1 MLPHDLRKYHPNR
14 YLENARQLEALQQ
27 VLTDRHGADAD
38 LYEGMSADSVDSLL
52 TTYNGVLENVYE
64 WADSG
69 TPIYDLSPRTRWWA
83 AVQSLPLEDGPAL
96 NLPDHFYI
104 HLGEDA
110 GLYLP
115 GQPNKFIEGAY
126 FQHMDMDDVPSSYL
140 CTIVCDSMDFD
151 VSRASIPEIMREQTL
166 VAHALIVVGEDFA
179 AGFKDPVGDP
189 VVSNAVIQT
198 RFVGMIAHALT
209 VVADR
214 DMSPDVTK
222 EILPSVPG
230 MRF

>member
-1 MLPHDLRKYHPNR
+1 MLTHDQRKYHPNR
-14 YLENARQLEALQQ
+14 YLENARQLESLQQ
-27 VLTDRHGADAD
+27 AITDRHGPDAD
-38 LYEGMSADSVDSLL
+38 LYEGMNSDSVDAVLE
-52 TTYNGVLENVYE
+52 TYNGMLENVYE
-64 WADSG
+64 WAESG
-69 TPIYDLSPRTRWWA
+69 SPIHDLSPRARWWA

-115 GQPNKFIEGAY
+115 GEPNKFIEGAY
-126 FQHMDMDDVPSSYL
+126 FQHMEMDDVPSSYL
-140 CTIVCDSMDFD
+140 CTIVCDSIDFD
-151 VSRASIPEIMREQTL
+151 VSQASIPEIMREQAL

-179 AGFKDPVGDP
+179 AGFRDPVGNLI
-189 VVSNAVIQT
+189 VGNAVVQT

-209 VVADR
+209 VVADPH
-214 DMSPDVTK
+214 MSPDVTK
-222 EILPSVPG
+222 EIIPSVPG